1 MCQFKDKADLF
12 NQIWLRKYKIKSNM
26 EIFDYTKI
34 KACFRIILLFFIFT
48 LEFNPGLFDWI
59 LWKTHHIWNSAP
71 YRNWWLNAQEKYFYD
86 I

>member
-48 LEFNPGLFDWI
+48 LEFNPGLFD
-59 LWKTHHIWNSAP
+59 
-71 YRNWWLNAQEKYFYD
+71 
-86 I
+86 